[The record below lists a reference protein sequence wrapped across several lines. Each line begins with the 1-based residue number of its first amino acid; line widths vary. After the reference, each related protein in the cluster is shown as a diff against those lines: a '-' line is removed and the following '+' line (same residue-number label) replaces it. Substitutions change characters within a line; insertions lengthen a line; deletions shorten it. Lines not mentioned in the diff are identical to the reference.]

1 MSCNP
6 NQDQFIWP
14 LEYENIVRPTESDTV
29 ADGPENENIK
39 HEWALADYDEPEEEN
54 SDEKGL
60 AKVTS
65 KPVEKVRVITK
76 IRYFLS
82 EEQANAFIASCW

>member
-6 NQDQFIWP
+6 NHDQFIWP
-14 LEYENIVRPTESDTV
+14 LEYEDIVRPSETDTAV
-29 ADGPENENIK
+29 DDPDQENIK

-54 SDEKGL
+54 SEEKGL
-60 AKVTS
+60 TKVTS

-76 IRYFLS
+76 IRYFIS
-82 EEQANAFIASCW
+82 EKQANDFIASCW